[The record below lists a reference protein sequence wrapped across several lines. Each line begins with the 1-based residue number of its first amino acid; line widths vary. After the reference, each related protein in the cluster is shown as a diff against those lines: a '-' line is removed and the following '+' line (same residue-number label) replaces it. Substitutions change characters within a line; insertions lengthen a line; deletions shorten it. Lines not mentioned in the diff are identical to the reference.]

1 MKIYLSSDVLK
12 FNPYQEKNQNKIEKP
27 MTCEVENPTP
37 GLEQAQIVWIWLCF
51 VVFKATFNNMSQLN
65 GRLLSVVFA
74 LSICDCL
81 FGIL

>member
-37 GLEQAQIVWIWLCF
+37 DLEQAHIVWIWLCF
-51 VVFKATFNNMSQLN
+51 VVLKATFNNMSQLN
-65 GRLLSVVFA
+65 GRLLFVVFA